1 ERLLHRR
8 VAAADHD
15 QPLVTEEEA
24 VACGTCRDAPPGES
38 LLTGDIE
45 PLGGSAGG
53 DDDRLGPVFVCAH
66 PQPEGLLGEV
76 DTVDVDGHQARA
88 EPFSLLAETVHQ
100 LGPLDPVGETR
111 IVLYFGRDHQLATSR
126 EALED
131 DGL

>member
-1 ERLLHRR
+1 
-8 VAAADHD
+8 
-15 QPLVTEEEA
+15 
-24 VACGTCRDAPPGES
+24 
-38 LLTGDIE
+38 
-45 PLGGSAGG
+45 
-53 DDDRLGPVFVCAH
+53 
-66 PQPEGLLGEV
+66 

-131 DGL
+131 DGLEVGAGCIQRGCQAGRAAADDGHLLSCGHWCSILAPLTPQQRPRDEK